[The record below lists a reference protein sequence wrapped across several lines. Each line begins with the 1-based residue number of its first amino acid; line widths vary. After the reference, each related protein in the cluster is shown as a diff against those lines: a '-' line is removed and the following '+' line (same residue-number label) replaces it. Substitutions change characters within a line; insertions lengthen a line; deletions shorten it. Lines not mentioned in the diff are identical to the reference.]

1 MLFYRNNFDGIFNT
15 HLESVE
21 STHQYIFLCIN
32 RSSKGAKQGCFT
44 DKLADG
50 KLITI
55 PILANFCSK
64 LCAVDSSLDT
74 IHECP
79 YEGFIHQKIDPEL
92 QRKIAE

>member
-1 MLFYRNNFDGIFNT
+1 MFYLMNWLTFIA
-15 HLESVE
+15 
-21 STHQYIFLCIN
+21 IN

-64 LCAVDSSLDT
+64 LCAVDSSLDS

-92 QRKIAE
+92 QRKIVE

>member
-1 MLFYRNNFDGIFNT
+1 MY
-15 HLESVE
+15 
-21 STHQYIFLCIN
+21 YY
-32 RSSKGAKQGCFT
+32 RSSKATKQGCFT

-50 KLITI
+50 KLLTI

-64 LCAVDSSLDT
+64 LCAVDSTLDT

-92 QRKIAE
+92 QRRIGE